1 VVLIREA
8 YHNEFSAP
16 ERIIERGDTTGDLAV
31 VFRKT
36 EVERYSDNNECYCD
50 RPSDCCDN
58 K

>member
-1 VVLIREA
+1 MLIGED

-16 ERIIERGDTTGDLAV
+16 ERIVERGDATGDLAV

-36 EVERYSDNNECYCD
+36 EVETYSDNNECYRD
-50 RPSDCCDN
+50 RPSDCCDY